1 MGKTESVDIILGIL
15 YALAAVMFFVV
26 SYMYFIKRYK
36 RNKMLAV
43 NDVTLTTSRYD
54 NYDNKTQ
61 FLIELSRDLAVTLKL
76 LDENEQEV
84 ATLLEKEIEAGE
96 NVIDF
101 DPMNYQDGIYYLS
114 LKTEG
119 TTILRRIS
127 IKNQ

>member
-1 MGKTESVDIILGIL
+1 MGKTESVDVILGIL

-84 ATLLEKEIEAGE
+84 ATLLEKELEAGE

-119 TTILRRIS
+119 TSILRRIS

>member
-1 MGKTESVDIILGIL
+1 MGKSESVDIILGIL

-26 SYMYFIKRYK
+26 SYMYFIKRFK
-36 RNKMLAV
+36 RNKLLAV

-61 FLIELSRDLAVTLKL
+61 FLIELSRDLMVTLKL

-84 ATLLEKEIEAGE
+84 STLLEKELEAGE
-96 NVIDF
+96 NAVDF

-119 TTILRRIS
+119 TSILRRIN
-127 IKNQ
+127 IRNQ

>member
-76 LDENEQEV
+76 LDENEQEL
-84 ATLLEKEIEAGE
+84 ATLLEKELEAGE
-96 NVIDF
+96 NLIDF

-119 TTILRRIS
+119 TSILRRIS

>member
-76 LDENEQEV
+76 LDENEQEL
-84 ATLLEKEIEAGE
+84 ATLLEKELEAGE

-119 TTILRRIS
+119 TSILRRIS

>member
-84 ATLLEKEIEAGE
+84 ATLLEKELEAGE

-119 TTILRRIS
+119 TSIQRRIS

>member
-84 ATLLEKEIEAGE
+84 ATLLEKELEAGE
-96 NVIDF
+96 NVIVTSVS
-101 DPMNYQDGIYYLS
+101 PKL
-114 LKTEG
+114 
-119 TTILRRIS
+119 
-127 IKNQ
+127 

>member
-84 ATLLEKEIEAGE
+84 ATLLEKELEAGE

-119 TTILRRIS
+119 TSILRRIS